1 MSKDSYAQK
10 PSNVKVDSVANPT
23 DGRKEELEEGQI
35 CNDDFHVLATQHGW
49 TMGTYTNKDGSSG
62 YILTNGQSIFHFD
75 SNGNIILASGKTG
88 QSGCGG
94 KVIIKAD
101 DRMESSKSVSIHVK
115 GNDDER
121 TKSNNAGTEE
131 VEKTPAYS
139 LFVEGDVAIESKGG
153 EIVLGG
159 SNITINAAN
168 VLTLKAGEMINIE
181 AGEGGG
187 KVNLL
192 SNDYNINTTFLTEN
206 ISGGKYTDGA
216 GEVTVNQK
224 QNPSAVSSVN
234 TVGSVNYTVNG
245 DYRVAVKKDFQ
256 LSSDGN
262 VLFSG
267 KAGYAAKF
275 KGNFYEEITG
285 KKTEKIYG
293 RSQDQDQEETYLL
306 DVGPSSSESIKIKS
320 SSDISLDSVSGDI
333 KVNARR
339 NIDIKAT
346 GKVQIQG
353 RAIYLNA

>member
-1 MSKDSYAQK
+1 MSKDSYTQK

-75 SNGNIILASGKTG
+75 SAGNIILASGKTG

-101 DRMESSKSVSIHVK
+101 DRMETSRSVSIHVK
-115 GNDDER
+115 GNDNER
-121 TKSNNAGTEE
+121 TKTNNGGKEE

-168 VLTLKAGEMINIE
+168 VLTLKAGEMINLE

-187 KVNLL
+187 KVNVIT
-192 SNDYNINTTFLTEN
+192 NDYNLNTSFLNET
-206 ISGGKYTDGA
+206 ITGGKYTDGA

-224 QNPSAVSSVN
+224 QNPAALTTVN
-234 TVGSVNYTVNG
+234 TIGGINYVVNG
-245 DYRVAVKKDFQ
+245 EYRVAVRKDFQ

-262 VLFSG
+262 VLLSG

-275 KGNFYEEITG
+275 KGNSYEEIIG
-285 KKTEKIYG
+285 KKTEKIFG
-293 RSQDQDQEETYLL
+293 RSESQDQLETYVL
-306 DVGPSSSESIKIKS
+306 DVGPSEKDSIKIKS
-320 SSDISLDSVSGDI
+320 SSNINIDSVAGDI
-333 KVNARR
+333 VATARK

-346 GKVQIQG
+346 AKVQIQG
-353 RAIYLNA
+353 KQIYLNA

>member
-1 MSKDSYAQK
+1 MSKDSYTQK
-10 PSNVKVDSVANPT
+10 SSNVKVDSVANPT
-23 DGRKEELEEGQI
+23 DGRDEELEGGQI
-35 CNDDFHVLATQHGW
+35 CNNDFHVLATQHGW

-75 SNGNIILASGKTG
+75 SAGNIILASGKTG

-94 KVIIKAD
+94 KVIIRAD
-101 DRMESSKSVSIHVK
+101 DRMESSRSVSIHVK

-121 TKSNNAGTEE
+121 TKTNNGGKEE

-168 VLTLKAGEMINIE
+168 VLTLKAGEMINLE

-187 KVNLL
+187 KINVLT
-192 SNDYNINTTFLTEN
+192 NDYNLNTTFLSETIN
-206 ISGGKYTDGA
+206 GGKYTDGA

-224 QNPSAVSSVN
+224 QNPSAMTSIN
-234 TVGSVNYTVNG
+234 TVGGINYMVNG
-245 DYRVAVKKDFQ
+245 DYRIAVKKDFQ

-267 KAGYAAKF
+267 RAGYASKF

-285 KKTEKIYG
+285 KKLEKIYG
-293 RSQDQDQEETYLL
+293 RSQSQDQKETYVL
-306 DVGPSSSESIKIKS
+306 DVGPGQEESIKIKS
-320 SSDISLDSVSGDI
+320 SSSISIDSVSGDI
-333 KVNARR
+333 KANARR

-353 RAIYLNA
+353 MQIYLNA

>member
-1 MSKDSYAQK
+1 MSKDSYTQK
-10 PSNVKVDSVANPT
+10 PSKVNVDSVANPT
-23 DGRKEELEEGQI
+23 DGRTTELEEGQI

-94 KVIIKAD
+94 KVIIRSD

-121 TKSNNAGTEE
+121 TKANNNGKEE
-131 VEKTPAYS
+131 VEKVPAYS

-168 VLTLKAGEMINIE
+168 VLTLKAGEMINLE

-187 KVNLL
+187 KVNVVT
-192 SNDYNINTTFLTEN
+192 NDYNINTTFLNESV
-206 ISGGKYTDGA
+206 SGGRYTDGA

-224 QNPSAVSSVN
+224 QNPNAVNTVN
-234 TVGSVNYTVNG
+234 TVGGVNYMVNG
-245 DYRVAVKKDFQ
+245 DYRVSVRGDYQ
-256 LSSDGN
+256 LSGDGN
-262 VLFSG
+262 VLFSS
-267 KAGYAAKF
+267 KAGYAGKF
-275 KGNFYEEITG
+275 KGNYYEEVTG

-293 RSQDQDQEETYLL
+293 RSEDQDQQETYVL
-306 DVGPSSSESIKIKS
+306 DIGSGTPESFKIKS
-320 SSDISLDSVSGDI
+320 ASDISIDSVSGDI
-333 KVNARR
+333 RFNARR
-339 NIDIKAT
+339 NLEMKAT
-346 GKVQIQG
+346 GTIQIEG